1 MKNWKQFTFVAIIA
15 IVGIIIGFM
24 ACDKDNGTTTHTH
37 EWEWIVTTPATATAD
52 GVETETCKTC
62 GETRGTRPIERTEPA
77 KKNFTVS
84 FDFQNQTD
92 PSFRYEVAIVDK
104 RTACGSADLENVKVG
119 SKDIITIIEE
129 AIMGAFN
136 SGIGPSGSA
145 MRGRFRDVFNITGGV
160 TIYVD
165 NPTTAYKIK
174 ATDNKSIYFYIDYL
188 KSSPTDIQQ
197 NIVNAVNAM
206 AGYNGATLP
215 YNAE

>member
-1 MKNWKQFTFVAIIA
+1 MKNGKHWAFVAVIA

-37 EWEWIVTTPATATAD
+37 EWEWKVTTPATATAD

-84 FDFQNQTD
+84 FDFKNTD
-92 PSFRYEVAIVDK
+92 GSSAIRESIIKDK
-104 RTACGSADLENVKVG
+104 RTNCGSKNLEEIKVKVG
-119 SKDIITIIEE
+119 DEDKTIIAIIED

-136 SGIGPSGSA
+136 TVA
-145 MRGRFRDVFNITGGV
+145 TTNLQKNRFRNVFNVEGGV
-160 TIYVD
+160 TIYVE
-165 NPTTAYKIK
+165 NISSAYKMK
-174 ATDNKSIYFYIDYL
+174 ATDVNTIYLHIDYL
-188 KSSPTDIQQ
+188 KGSSMDIQQ
-197 NIVNAVNAM
+197 NIFDAVSAM
-206 AGYNGATLP
+206 NGNTPLP